1 MIYRPKTGFSAPL
14 RHWLRHELREWVGDI
29 LSAVT
34 PRRRGLFDPKAVAA
48 LVADDQAGRA
58 DAAYTILGLACIEIR
73 CREFMDK
80 VRAKGTASG

>member
-1 MIYRPKTGFSAPL
+1 L

-29 LSAVT
+29 LSADT
-34 PRRRGLFDPKAVAA
+34 LRRRGLFDPKAVAA
-48 LVADDQAGRA
+48 LVADDQAGRV
-58 DAAYTILGLACIEIR
+58 DAAYTILGLVCIEIW